1 MVGLLRSS
9 PGTGTAIVVPLG
21 LTLLAAAFPAGGGVA
36 SLASGSASRAS
47 GSLPDRWSVALAG
60 QGVPGYRGLT
70 VVSRSTGRLASAGG
84 NDRIPSRR

>member
-1 MVGLLRSS
+1 MVGLLRSN

-21 LTLLAAAFPAGGGVA
+21 LTLLAAAFPAGGGAA
-36 SLASGSASRAS
+36 SLAWGGVAGL

-60 QGVPGYRGLT
+60 QGAPGYRGLT

>member
-21 LTLLAAAFPAGGGVA
+21 LTLLAAAFPAGGAA
-36 SLASGSASRAS
+36 SLASGAASRAS
-47 GSLPDRWSVALAG
+47 GSLPDRWSVARAG